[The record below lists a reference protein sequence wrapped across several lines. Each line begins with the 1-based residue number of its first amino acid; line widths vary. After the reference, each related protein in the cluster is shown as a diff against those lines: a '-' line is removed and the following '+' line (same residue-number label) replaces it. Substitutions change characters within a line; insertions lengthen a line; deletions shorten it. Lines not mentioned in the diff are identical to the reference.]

1 MKRQLVFGVVAL
13 LSGTL
18 AMAQEGG
25 RGPGGRG
32 GFGNFPNPLFEALDS
47 NSDGVISAEEL
58 QNAAAAL
65 KKLDRDGDGKLTREE
80 VRPQFGQF
88 GGRPGENPPGG
99 FGRGGE
105 GGPPTFNVESFVARL
120 MERDANK
127 DGKLNAEELGER
139 SARLLETGDKNG
151 DGSLDAEELKA
162 VAESMAARFR
172 EGGGGRFGGRPGE
185 GGSRGGEGG
194 NRPQRPQPEGTSNN
208 DRI

>member
-1 MKRQLVFGVVAL
+1 MKRQLAFGVVVL

-47 NSDGVISAEEL
+47 DGDGVISAEEL

-88 GGRPGENPPGG
+88 GGRGGEGTPPGG
-99 FGRGGE
+99 FGGA
-105 GGPPTFNVESFVARL
+105 PQFNVESFVARL

-172 EGGGGRFGGRPGE
+172 EGGGRFGGRPGE

>member
-1 MKRQLVFGVVAL
+1 MKRQLAFGIVVL
-13 LSGTL
+13 LGGTL

-32 GFGNFPNPLFEALDS
+32 GFGNFPNPLFEALDTDG
-47 NSDGVISAEEL
+47 DGVISAEEL
-58 QNAAAAL
+58 QNAAASL

-88 GGRPGENPPGG
+88 GGRPGEGGPGG
-99 FGRGGE
+99 FGRGE
-105 GGPPTFNVESFVARL
+105 GGPPQFNVESFIARL

-127 DGKLNAEELGER
+127 DGKLSAEELGER

-151 DGSLDAEELKA
+151 DGYLDAEELKA
-162 VAESMAARFR
+162 IAESMAARFR
-172 EGGGGRFGGRPGE
+172 EGGGGRFGGRSGE
-185 GGSRGGEGG
+185 GGPRGEGG
-194 NRPQRPQPEGTSNN
+194 NRPQRPQPEGTSN